1 MMKFVLDVAVP
12 TPSDIIFEMGGW
24 IPLSVVLLIIG
35 GLIYVF
41 IRNNRDKQMLED
53 WEKEH
58 KDKVDE

>member
-1 MMKFVLDVAVP
+1 MKFVLDVAVP